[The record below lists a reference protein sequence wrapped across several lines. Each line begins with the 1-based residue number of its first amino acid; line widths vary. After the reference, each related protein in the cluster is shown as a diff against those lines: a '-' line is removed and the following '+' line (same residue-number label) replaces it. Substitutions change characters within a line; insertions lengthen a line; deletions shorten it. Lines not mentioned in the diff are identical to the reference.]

1 MCTSS
6 FLFGA
11 TRVAAEEENPN
22 YKENQKLVDG
32 AITHEE
38 AVVVI
43 FSSCCCCF
51 FVFFLLHDAATATAA
66 RRM

>member
-38 AVVVI
+38 VVVVI
-43 FSSCCCCF
+43 FSI
-51 FVFFLLHDAATATAA
+51 VFFFLHDAATATAA

>member
-1 MCTSS
+1 MHVVI
-6 FLFGA
+6 LFGA
-11 TRVAAEEENPN
+11 MRVAAEEENPN

-43 FSSCCCCF
+43 FSSCCCF
-51 FVFFLLHDAATATAA
+51 FVFFFLHDAATATAA